1 MVDEHLKDLFT
12 NGLETQDGSK
22 LLGKGFR
29 STWQEGIV
37 ACASAMSRAVDLPS
51 SDVTY
56 ADVIAPMIR
65 DTGLAMAMGQTP
77 TEVFGMA
84 DGKGGNLYMDGGI
97 PDQRKGISILEIGRK
112 EFCPHVS
119 SAYR

>member
-22 LLGKGFR
+22 FTGKGFR
-29 STWQEGIV
+29 STQEGIV
-37 ACASAMSRAVDLPS
+37 ACASAMKRAVDLPN

-77 TEVFGMA
+77 T
-84 DGKGGNLYMDGGI
+84 GGL
-97 PDQRKGISILEIGRK
+97 
-112 EFCPHVS
+112 
-119 SAYR
+119 

>member
-22 LLGKGFR
+22 FTGKDFR

-37 ACASAMSRAVDLPS
+37 ACASAMTNGSMHN

-56 ADVIAPMIR
+56 ADV
-65 DTGLAMAMGQTP
+65 
-77 TEVFGMA
+77 
-84 DGKGGNLYMDGGI
+84 
-97 PDQRKGISILEIGRK
+97 
-112 EFCPHVS
+112 
-119 SAYR
+119 